1 MEYTF
6 GFAAAPA
13 GMAPYLLY
21 RDRIRPVLERE
32 RGALDAMY
40 DPLIGRPEADPVLV
54 MGICLLQI
62 MERLTDRAAIRAC
75 LFDVRWRLALG
86 LAGDWEGLDASTLC
100 NFRKR
105 LCEHGQGSLALDAG
119 LAAMR
124 EAGYLKKQGAVRI
137 DSTHMLGLVA
147 AMSRLECVRE
157 TLRLSLEFLRAFG
170 GAAAW
175 EPWLTRYADQEPEER
190 RRRSAEQTRANMTQA
205 GLDTQAVLAKADALG
220 DAVRAAEPVQL
231 LRRVYAEQ
239 FVVSDTV
246 AARPV
251 SAAGAVQNPH
261 DPEAQWSTK
270 NALGKAGW
278 VGYKLQVC
286 ETVAE
291 GTCARGEPTPAVIT
305 AVVTQPATASDFA
318 SLDGVLEQH
327 VQLGQQKPQT
337 VHVDA
342 GYISAAKLAEAEQ
355 DGLDICGPIPAPPHG
370 PDRFG
375 SDDFDVDLDRRQ
387 AICPAGLTSARCSF
401 IREAYSSRSFYYFE
415 WARSACET
423 CAIRQQCI
431 SARTKQT
438 FRSLQVNEHYMH
450 AQHRRRL
457 CRTPDYRKRMQ
468 RRNGIEATI
477 SELKRAYGI
486 RRARY
491 RGLDKNGLLS
501 CLAAAACN
509 LRRWSAR
516 IHWLNRERA

>member
-6 GFAAAPA
+6 DFCSPPDAMG
-13 GMAPYLLY
+13 PYVLY
-21 RDRIRPVLERE
+21 RDQIRPALERE
-32 RGALDAMY
+32 RAALDAMY
-40 DPLIGRPEADPVLV
+40 DPEIGRPETDPVLV

-62 MERLTDRAAIRAC
+62 MERLADRAAIRAC

-86 LAGDWEGLDASTLC
+86 LAADWAGLDASSLC
-100 NFRKR
+100 HFRKR
-105 LCEHGQGSLALDAG
+105 LCEHGQASLVLDAG

-124 EAGYLKKQGAVRI
+124 KAGYLKMRGAVRI

-157 TLRLSLEFLRAFG
+157 TLRLTLEFLRAFG
-170 GAAAW
+170 GEAAW
-175 EPWLTRYADQEPEER
+175 EPWFSRYADQEPEELR
-190 RRRSAEQTRANMTQA
+190 HRSAERTRAGMTQA

-231 LRRVYAEQ
+231 LRRVYDEQ

-246 AARPV
+246 AVRPV

-270 NALGKAGW
+270 NSLGKAGW

-286 ETVAE
+286 ETVPE
-291 GTCARGEPTPAVIT
+291 GTCAKGEPTPAVIT
-305 AVVTQPATASDFA
+305 AVVTQPATASDFT
-318 SLDGVLEQH
+318 SMDEVLEQH
-327 VQLGQQKPQT
+327 VQLGQEKPQT

-355 DGLDICGPIPAPPHG
+355 DRLEICGPIPAPPHG
-370 PDRFG
+370 ADRFG

-387 AICPAGLTSARCSF
+387 TICPAGLTSARCSF

-415 WARSACET
+415 WAPSACEP

-431 SARTKQT
+431 SSRTKQT

-450 AQHRRRL
+450 AQRRRRL

-468 RRNGIEATI
+468 RRNGVEGTI

-486 RRARY
+486 RRLRY
-491 RGLDKNGLLS
+491 RGLAKNGLLS

-516 IHWLNRERA
+516 IHWLNRRKA